1 MISTQRWSLQ
11 YRLIDTRR
19 SFLKGSADAGMGM
32 ACESL
37 VFRCALENQTVHG
50 TVGYFGAVEFA
61 SIRSAQM
68 TTGRSMLDLG

>member
-1 MISTQRWSLQ
+1 
-11 YRLIDTRR
+11 
-19 SFLKGSADAGMGM
+19 MGM